1 MTDRDTNMASKHR
14 GVKESRIADYPSA
27 TKLLDWDSIP
37 PWQQDNEYI
46 LGHYRPT
53 SNSHWKSVS
62 SLGYLHNQTVN
73 IYSHLL
79 PALAFLA
86 IAFLILDKQFDASYD
101 PEDRRLL
108 AFFLTGAICCLSSSA
123 YFHLSRNHS
132 PEVVQIWL
140 TMDFFGIV
148 SLIVGTAFPLA
159 YYSYPCYRTTRLL
172 CWASVRT

>member
-1 MTDRDTNMASKHR
+1 MAKQRSKKHPKETDTDTLRTALST
-14 GVKESRIADYPSA
+14 SD
-27 TKLLDWDSIP
+27 TKLLQWDNIP

-53 SNSHWKSVS
+53 SNDHWKSIA

-79 PALAFLA
+79 PALGFLATAFLT
-86 IAFLILDKQFDASYD
+86 LDNQSNAKYD
-101 PEDRRLL
+101 TEDRRLL
-108 AFFLTGAICCLSSSA
+108 AFFLTGAVVCLASSA
-123 YFHLSRNHS
+123 YFHTSRNHS
-132 PEVVQIWL
+132 PEVVQLWL

-159 YYSYPCYRTTRLL
+159 YYSYPCYRTIRLL
-172 CWASVRT
+172 CWVSVSP